1 MSEGTTDP
9 VPERHDLREVAAF
22 FLRLG
27 FTAFGGPA
35 AHLAIME
42 AEVVR
47 RRRWLS
53 REAFLDR
60 LGAINLL
67 PGPNSTQMAMAL
79 GLERA
84 GWRGLALGGICFILP
99 AALMAAGCA
108 WAYGRWGALPRA
120 QGLLYGVRPVILAI
134 LAQALWSL
142 GRTAVKDRTLAA
154 LGLASALAYAL
165 GLHELA
171 VLGAAGLLMLAVRGR
186 PRSLAASVAPVGL
199 APLFLVFLKLGAV
212 VFGSGYVLV
221 AFLRADLV
229 ARWHWLTERQLLDA
243 IAVGQITPGPVFT
256 TATFVGYLLRGPW
269 GALLATLGIF
279 LPSFLLV
286 ALVGPLVPRLRKSP
300 SASAVLDGV
309 NVAALA
315 LMAVVGLQLGHAALV
330 DGTTGAL
337 ALASAVLLLRFRVN
351 PTWIVLGAAAIGLLL
366 R

>member
-1 MSEGTTDP
+1 MDASQQKDFG
-9 VPERHDLREVAAF
+9 LREVAAF

-27 FTAFGGPA
+27 LTAFGGPA
-35 AHLAIME
+35 AHVALME
-42 AEVVR
+42 DEAVR
-47 RRRWLS
+47 RRGWLS

-79 GLERA
+79 GFERA
-84 GWRGLALGGICFILP
+84 GWRGLLLGGLCFILP

-108 WAYGRWGALPRA
+108 WAYLRWGALPRA

-134 LAQALWSL
+134 LAQALVSL
-142 GRTAVKDRTLAA
+142 GRTAVKDRTLAL
-154 LGLASALAYAL
+154 LGLAAALAYAA

-171 VLGAAGLLMLAVRGR
+171 VLGGAGLVMLALRGR
-186 PRSLAASVAPVGL
+186 PRPMALVAAPVGL
-199 APLFLVFLKLGAV
+199 APLFLAFLKLGAV
-212 VFGSGYVLV
+212 VFGSGYVLI

-229 ARWHWLTERQLLDA
+229 ARWHWLTEAQLLDA
-243 IAVGQITPGPVFT
+243 VAVGQITPGPVFT
-256 TATFVGYLLRGPW
+256 TATFVGFLLRGPW

-286 ALVGPLVPRLRKSP
+286 AAVGPLVPKLRKSP

-315 LMAVVGLQLGHAALV
+315 LMAVVGLQLAHAALV
-330 DGTTGAL
+330 DRTTVAL

-351 PTWIVLGAAAIGLLL
+351 PTWIVLGAGAIGLAL